1 MSRSGVALWVVAGV
15 ALAALLM
22 VGAALL
28 LVWLERADAFIWL
41 WVAIGIGVV
50 AQVVLLARSPEGR
63 AWLRRRWW
71 LFAMQAAG
79 IVMAVTALL
88 VR

>member
-1 MSRSGVALWVVAGV
+1 MWVVAGV
-15 ALAALLM
+15 ALASLLM

-41 WVAIGIGVV
+41 WIAIGVGVV
-50 AQVVLLARSPEGR
+50 AQVVLLGRSPEGR
-63 AWLRRRWW
+63 AWLRRRWG
-71 LFAMQAAG
+71 LVAMQAAG
-79 IVMAVTALL
+79 VVLGVTAQL